1 MRTVPPMLCQAVRH
15 AREAVYQRWSRS
27 AGVTGGHLCSI
38 RRFRRLSRTAGRL
51 WRHAYPGRSGM
62 LLYHWRGEARNFGDE
77 LNLLL
82 WPRLLPGLLDD
93 DPAEIVSWHR
103 LGA

>member
-1 MRTVPPMLCQAVRH
+1 
-15 AREAVYQRWSRS
+15 
-27 AGVTGGHLCSI
+27 
-38 RRFRRLSRTAGRL
+38 
-51 WRHAYPGRSGM
+51 M

-93 DPAEIVSWHR
+93 DPAELFLGIGSVLDARHARDAVKLVAGAGYGGYAPLPVAGCALGDPLGSRPPHR
-103 LGA
+103 TSTGS